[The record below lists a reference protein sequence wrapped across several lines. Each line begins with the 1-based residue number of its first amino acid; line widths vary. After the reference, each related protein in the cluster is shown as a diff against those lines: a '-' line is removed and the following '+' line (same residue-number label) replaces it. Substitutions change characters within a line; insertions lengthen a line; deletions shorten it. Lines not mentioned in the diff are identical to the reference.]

1 HDWPGNVRELANAAE
16 RHVLGL
22 EREEPDEAGSL
33 SSGLAERM
41 EAFEAECL
49 RQALGQCRGDIKA
62 VMELLQ
68 LPRRTL
74 NEKMSRHGLSRADF
88 VGEDSA

>member
-1 HDWPGNVRELANAAE
+1 M
-16 RHVLGL
+16 LGL